1 MNAAEDGFDGLKSRY
16 LAYVDTFRAPDG
28 RLGEMLEL
36 KLQHTMRVVENATLI
51 ADGERFDAECRRA
64 ALAAALLHDTGRYEQ
79 LTKYDTFNDAES
91 IDHAVLSHSLVKRF
105 GWVDGRADCDAV
117 LAAVLYHNRKE
128 IPNGLDRVT
137 ETASHTVRDAD
148 KLDIF
153 RVLEERVATTD
164 WRSDAR
170 AFWNL
175 KAGEPPSPAV
185 IDAIR
190 AGQSVDYSKIKTLA
204 DFVLIQVGWMISG
217 LRYGVSRRIC
227 AERGHLAF
235 RRRFLREIGGGAE
248 ADAICDLAEQ

>member
-1 MNAAEDGFDGLKSRY
+1 M
-16 LAYVDTFRAPDG
+16 
-28 RLGEMLEL
+28 
-36 KLQHTMRVVENATLI
+36 
-51 ADGERFDAECRRA
+51 
-64 ALAAALLHDTGRYEQ
+64 
-79 LTKYDTFNDAES
+79 
-91 IDHAVLSHSLVKRF
+91 
-105 GWVDGRADCDAV
+105 